1 MSNRAE
7 QFHASPWLGALYLT
21 GGGSGLIDE
30 LLSTPGASA
39 SVLEVQV
46 PYANQA
52 LAELIGQTPEQACSA
67 LTARQLAMAAMHR
80 AQALREVQFLGQG
93 QLFGLGC
100 SASLATNR
108 PKKGTHR
115 AHWAIQTKTETASF
129 YAQFTSE
136 RAAEE
141 HQLVEHI
148 WNALHHVL
156 FREKL
161 DPQIECI
168 RETGNQT
175 LLEKSPTRICT
186 TTSHTGELILPG
198 SFNPLHAGHMEML
211 RVAEKLTGL
220 AGAYEL
226 TTRNADKPTLDFITL
241 SERQAQFS
249 TLALWIT
256 NVATYAEK
264 AKLFPGTT
272 FCLGT
277 DTLAR
282 IGALR
287 FYQDRQDLLDQALE
301 VFHTL
306 NIKFLVFGRDQD
318 GFKTLADLRLP
329 SALSELCQAVPESE
343 YRMDISSTELR
354 AR

>member
-1 MSNRAE
+1 MSKRAE

-67 LTARQLAMAAMHR
+67 LTARQLAMAAMQR
-80 AQALREVQFLGQG
+80 TQNLGEG

-156 FREKL
+156 FGEKL
-161 DPQIECI
+161 NPEIECI
-168 RETGNQT
+168 RESGNQT
-175 LLEKSPTRICT
+175 LLEKTPTRICT
-186 TTSHTGELILPG
+186 TSDAGKLILPG

-226 TTRNADKPTLDFITL
+226 TTRNADKPALDFVTL

-249 TLALWIT
+249 TRPLWIT
-256 NVATYAEK
+256 NVATYGEK

-277 DTLAR
+277 DTLER

-354 AR
+354 SR